1 MSAEAAAAGLEG
13 LRLSAG
19 SDAAACCQ
27 TEHVEADAVTTAARQ
42 LARQQRRAAKKL
54 AREASRKRNLLVRGD
69 PRERMRQAAQEQEQS
84 ASAGGDIAVA
94 AEGSASDAAAPWQ
107 PGAGRAVSLREQTP
121 SLRQFSLA
129 LLPPPSPCPGN
140 ERSSHITSLDLSH
153 NELAAIDGLAAL
165 TSLASLDV
173 SRNWLRSLPKD
184 LSQLPGLVALNASRN
199 FLRPNAEF
207 LLLLPSLTALQGVCV
222 CVRVAG
228 GRARARVSH
237 LPLSNSCP
245 HTNN

>member
-1 MSAEAAAAGLEG
+1 MSAEVADAGLAMEG
-13 LRLSAG
+13 LLLSTV
-19 SDAAACCQ
+19 SDAAAS
-27 TEHVEADAVTTAARQ
+27 VDGLQ

-54 AREASRKRNLLVRGD
+54 AREANRKRNLLVRGD
-69 PRERMRQAAQEQEQS
+69 PRERMRQAAQEQAQS

-94 AEGSASDAAAPWQ
+94 GGEGRAAAAAAPGQ
-107 PGAGRAVSLREQTP
+107 SRGGRAVSLREQTP

-129 LLPPPSPCPGN
+129 LLPPPSPCPAS

-153 NELAAIDGLAAL
+153 NELAEIDGLAAL
-165 TSLASLDV
+165 LSLASLDV

-222 CVRVAG
+222 CVCVCVC
-228 GRARARVSH
+228 ARARVRVS
-237 LPLSNSCP
+237 LPHFLIKQ
-245 HTNN
+245 H